1 MNWRILAWPIAL
13 VWAWVISLVLVG
25 VPAVVNW
32 AAAPDDA
39 SVALIPRAADLW
51 VIAMAPPITVDGV
64 PISLM
69 PWGFTLIW
77 FALVAVGVRWAAR
90 FAPNP
95 SWRMLLS
102 VFVIGMLVTAGLAA
116 LMARIA
122 SIDIA
127 PVAVSWRATI
137 VAAAGFLV
145 GGYPALAPYVRIP
158 PAVAR
163 GGRATVLAVGGI
175 LVMAAVL
182 LVIAMVRNIGAIAEM
197 WSALAPGAMGGFV
210 LLVLQLGYLPV
221 LLVWSAAYLTGA
233 GVVIGDQATISPFI
247 ATASSIELPPV
258 PVLAALPTTA
268 SPLMWFL
275 PAVVAIIGWW
285 SVRRALRG
293 VKVRRV
299 ERLAV
304 AMGSALAAAVIM
316 SVLAAWAQGA
326 LGTARLA
333 SVGPTPSVVGWLTF
347 GLLALGGAAAAL
359 LGGSRQ
365 RTPLVEVVA
374 QLDDEADDE
383 AVKEPHA

>member
-25 VPAVVNW
+25 VPAVVSW

-95 SWRMLLS
+95 SWRILLS

-163 GGRATVLAVGGI
+163 GVRATVLAVSGI

>member
-25 VPAVVNW
+25 IPAAVSW

-39 SVALIPRAADLW
+39 SFALIPRAADLW

-95 SWRMLLS
+95 SWRILLS

-163 GGRATVLAVGGI
+163 GVRATVLAVSGI

-333 SVGPTPSVVGWLTF
+333 SVGPTPSVVGWLTI

>member
-1 MNWRILAWPIAL
+1 MTWRIVAWPIAL
-13 VWAWVISLVLVG
+13 VWAWLISLVLVG
-25 VPAVVNW
+25 IPALVSW

-39 SVALIPRAADLW
+39 SFALIPRAADLW
-51 VIAMAPPITVDGV
+51 VIAMSPPITVDGV

-77 FALVAVGVRWAAR
+77 FALVAIGVRWAAR
-90 FAPNP
+90 FAPDP
-95 SWRMLLS
+95 PWRILLI
-102 VFVIGMLVTAGLAA
+102 VFVLGMLVTAGLAA

-127 PVAVSWRATI
+127 PFAISWRATA
-137 VAAAGFLV
+137 VAALGFLV
-145 GGYPALAPYVRIP
+145 GGYPVLAPHLRIP
-158 PAVAR
+158 SAVGR
-163 GGRATVLAVGGI
+163 GVRSTLLAVVGIMVLA
-175 LVMAAVL
+175 AAL
-182 LVIAMVRNIGAIAEM
+182 LVIAIVRNVGAIAEM

-247 ATASSIELPPV
+247 ATASAIDLPPV

-275 PAVVAIIGWW
+275 PAAVAVVGWW

-293 VKVRRV
+293 TKARRG
-299 ERLAV
+299 ERFAV
-304 AMGSALAAAVIM
+304 AMSSALAAAMIM
-316 SVLAAWAQGA
+316 AALAGMAHGS
-326 LGTARLA
+326 LGVARLA

-347 GLLALGGAAAAL
+347 GLLALGGGAAAL
-359 LGGSRQ
+359 LGGSGQ
-365 RTPLVEVVA
+365 RSAIVEVVA
-374 QLDDEADDE
+374 HPDDE